1 MLHTKLR
8 QPAPPRQGED
18 RVVQLEQRL
27 AALEQRLEAAE
38 RRGLEYLGVW
48 QDGVTYKR
56 GDAVT
61 CDAAIWVAKGHTIH
75 RPGDGP
81 NSGWQLAVK
90 AARHGRSAYDVAR
103 AHGFRGTEC
112 EWLESLRG
120 KPHGLGAR
128 TES

>member
-1 MLHTKLR
+1 MLHTRLR
-8 QPAPPRQGED
+8 QPSQPRQGED
-18 RVVQLEQRL
+18 RIVQLEQRL

-48 QDGVTYKR
+48 RDGVTYKR

-61 CDAAIWVAKGHTIH
+61 CDAAIWVAKGRTTH

-81 NSGWQLAVK
+81 DSGWQLAVK
-90 AARHGRSAYDVAR
+90 AARHGKSAYNVAR
-103 AHGFRGTEC
+103 AHGFHGTER
-112 EWLESLRG
+112 EWLESLGG

-128 TES
+128 AES